1 MLGTRITFLI
11 LWIGLIISGQ
21 SAGNNLHDQMIRTA
35 IAPMID
41 DEIKNESMA
50 KGRAGLQLSL
60 VESQELPANI
70 TYRILPMEIQPPKAR
85 EKKAASLLEPGLYEL
100 IVFVDQ
106 RESLRKKFIAFPD
119 LQSSLRLSYVMDVG
133 FVLEQSIQLPQLNFK
148 KSKKQVMPESYPV
161 LEYLVALMQDEKAI
175 QTLSVLVHTDSGGKE
190 ASNIKLTQ
198 DRAEEVVSYLKKK
211 GGSAKRLMARG
222 LGSSRPLVPNT
233 SRENRLMNRRV
244 EYVVESVQDKV
255 LIGKAR

>member
-1 MLGTRITFLI
+1 
-11 LWIGLIISGQ
+11 
-21 SAGNNLHDQMIRTA
+21 
-35 IAPMID
+35 MID